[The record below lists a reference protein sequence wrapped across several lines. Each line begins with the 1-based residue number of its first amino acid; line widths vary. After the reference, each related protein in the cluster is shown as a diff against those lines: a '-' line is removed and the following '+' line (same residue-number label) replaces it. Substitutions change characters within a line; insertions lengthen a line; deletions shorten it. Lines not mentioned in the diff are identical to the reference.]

1 MVKNIPTCFCAEPFV
16 SLFWFW
22 IKPPSILIPD
32 YMLIDIKAVLQIQ
45 ATVCS
50 VESNFQTVQCTDLFP
65 GGI

>member
-1 MVKNIPTCFCAEPFV
+1 
-16 SLFWFW
+16 
-22 IKPPSILIPD
+22 
-32 YMLIDIKAVLQIQ
+32 MLIDIKAVLQIQ